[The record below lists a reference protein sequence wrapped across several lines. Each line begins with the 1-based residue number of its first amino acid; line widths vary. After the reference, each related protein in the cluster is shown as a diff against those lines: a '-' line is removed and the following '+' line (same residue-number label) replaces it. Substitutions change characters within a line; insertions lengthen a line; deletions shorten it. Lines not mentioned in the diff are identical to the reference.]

1 VTGIRTIRHACI
13 SGGLRALVLA
23 LGLMAIFP
31 LASAQTPQDSNP
43 QNTPPPADSKGADAK
58 APDAKA
64 PDPKVPDAKKTEAP
78 TQPAKPKDEAAQ
90 REEERQA
97 KIVADTERLYAMI
110 QDLKAEVAKSSKDT
124 LSVSVVKK
132 ASEIEKLARSLK
144 ERMRTQ

>member
-1 VTGIRTIRHACI
+1 MTGIRTIRHACI

-23 LGLMAIFP
+23 LGLMAILP

-43 QNTPPPADSKGADAK
+43 QNTPPPADSKSADTK
-58 APDAKA
+58 APDS
-64 PDPKVPDAKKTEAP
+64 KKTESQTP
-78 TQPAKPKDEAAQ
+78 PAKPKDEAAQ

>member
-1 VTGIRTIRHACI
+1 MTGIRTIRHACI
-13 SGGLRALVLA
+13 SGGLRALALA
-23 LGLMAIFP
+23 LGLMAILP

-43 QNTPPPADSKGADAK
+43 QNTPPPADSKSADAK
-58 APDAKA
+58 APDAK
-64 PDPKVPDAKKTEAP
+64 KTESP
-78 TQPAKPKDEAAQ
+78 TPPAKPKDEAAQ
-90 REEERQA
+90 REDERQA